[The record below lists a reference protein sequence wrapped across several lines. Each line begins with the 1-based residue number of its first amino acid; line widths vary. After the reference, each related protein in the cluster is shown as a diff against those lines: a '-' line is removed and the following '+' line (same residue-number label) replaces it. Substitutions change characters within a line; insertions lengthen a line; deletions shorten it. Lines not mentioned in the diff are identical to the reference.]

1 MKYIADTT
9 KFQLTEPTIVTL
21 GKFDG
26 RHRGHQKLLRTMKAL
41 KEKTGWSTAIFTFS
55 IAPAAWMKGEPET
68 VITTSMER
76 RRNMEKMD
84 IDYLVEY
91 PFDDQVRH
99 MEPEEFVKD
108 ILAGRMKAAAIV
120 VGPDCS
126 FGYKGA
132 GNAELLRKLAGV
144 CGYSLYVIEKEQD
157 EDRHRD
163 ISSTYIREE
172 LDKGNVA
179 KANELLGE
187 PYAIHGQVVHGNH
200 IGGAVLGFPTANL
213 IPPPIKRLPRYGV
226 YVSRVLV
233 DGRYYGGVTNI
244 GKKPMVEGDNP
255 PGAETFIIGLDRDIY
270 GSTIEVQ
277 LLDFIRGEKK
287 FDSLE
292 ELKQQISH
300 DKETA
305 VRFFREHPGE

>member
-1 MKYIADTT
+1 M
-9 KFQLTEPTIVTL
+9 
-21 GKFDG
+21 
-26 RHRGHQKLLRTMKAL
+26 
-41 KEKTGWSTAIFTFS
+41 
-55 IAPAAWMKGEPET
+55 
-68 VITTSMER
+68 
-76 RRNMEKMD
+76 
-84 IDYLVEY
+84 
-91 PFDDQVRH
+91 
-99 MEPEEFVKD
+99 
-108 ILAGRMKAAAIV
+108 
-120 VGPDCS
+120 
-126 FGYKGA
+126 
-132 GNAELLRKLAGV
+132 
-144 CGYSLYVIEKEQD
+144 
-157 EDRHRD
+157 
-163 ISSTYIREE
+163 
-172 LDKGNVA
+172 
-179 KANELLGE
+179 
-187 PYAIHGQVVHGNH
+187 HGNH

-244 GKKPMVEGDNP
+244 GKKPTVEGDNP

>member
-1 MKYIADTT
+1 
-9 KFQLTEPTIVTL
+9 
-21 GKFDG
+21 
-26 RHRGHQKLLRTMKAL
+26 
-41 KEKTGWSTAIFTFS
+41 
-55 IAPAAWMKGEPET
+55 
-68 VITTSMER
+68 
-76 RRNMEKMD
+76 
-84 IDYLVEY
+84 
-91 PFDDQVRH
+91 
-99 MEPEEFVKD
+99 
-108 ILAGRMKAAAIV
+108 MKAAAIV

-144 CGYSLYVIEKEQD
+144 CGYSLYVIKKEQD

-244 GKKPMVEGDNP
+244 GKKPTVEGDNP

>member
-41 KEKTGWSTAIFTFS
+41 KEKTGWSTAFTFS
-55 IAPAAWMKGEPET
+55 IAPAACMKGEPET

-144 CGYSLYVIEKEQD
+144 CGYSLYVIKKEQD

-244 GKKPMVEGDNP
+244 GKKPTVEGDNP